1 MFLRKL
7 QEFMYGRYGGDTMNT
22 VLLIS
27 GLVVSILGQLF
38 NLTVLIL
45 IAYVFYGYSIFRILS
60 KNIYARQKELYSF
73 MKIWTPV
80 QKWYKMRVMIW
91 KDRKNYRY
99 FKCPNCGQ
107 CLRAPKG
114 RGKIEVTC
122 QKCRKQFIKKV

>member
-107 CLRAPKG
+107 YLRAPKG

>member
-7 QEFMYGRYGGDTMNT
+7 QEFMYGRYGGDTLNT

-27 GLVVSILGQLF
+27 GLVVSLLGQLL

-45 IAYVFYGYSIFRILS
+45 VAYVFYGYSLFRILS

-107 CLRAPKG
+107 YLRAPKG

>member
-7 QEFMYGRYGGDTMNT
+7 QQFMYGRYGGDILNY
-22 VLLIS
+22 VLLIG
-27 GLVVSILGQLF
+27 GLILALLGQLL

-45 IAYVFYGYSIFRILS
+45 IAYVFYGYSIFRMLS
-60 KNIYARQKELYSF
+60 KNLYARQKELYSF

-80 QKWYKMRVMIW
+80 QKWYKMRVMIF

-107 CLRAPKG
+107 YLRAPKG

-122 QKCRKQFIKKV
+122 QKCHKQFIKKV

>member
-38 NLTVLIL
+38 NLTVHVL

-107 CLRAPKG
+107 YLRAPKG

>member
-7 QEFMYGRYGGDTMNT
+7 QEFMYGRYGGDTLNT

-27 GLVVSILGQLF
+27 GLAVSLLGQLL

-45 IAYVFYGYSIFRILS
+45 VAYVFYGYAFFRILS

-107 CLRAPKG
+107 YLRAPKG

>member
-1 MFLRKL
+1 MFLTKL

-73 MKIWTPV
+73 MKICTPV

-107 CLRAPKG
+107 YLRAPKG

>member
-45 IAYVFYGYSIFRILS
+45 IAYVFYGYSIIRILS

-107 CLRAPKG
+107 YLRAPKG

>member
-38 NLTVLIL
+38 NLTVLVL

-91 KDRKNYRY
+91 KDRKSYRY

-107 CLRAPKG
+107 YLRAPKG

>member
-38 NLTVLIL
+38 NLTVLVL

-107 CLRAPKG
+107 YLRAPKG

>member
-7 QEFMYGRYGGDTMNT
+7 QEFMYGRYGGDTLNT

-27 GLVVSILGQLF
+27 GLVVSILGQLL

-45 IAYVFYGYSIFRILS
+45 VAYVFYGYSLFRILS

-107 CLRAPKG
+107 YLRAPKG

>member
-7 QEFMYGRYGGDTMNT
+7 QEFMYGRYGGDTLNT

-27 GLVVSILGQLF
+27 GLAVSVLGQML

-45 IAYVFYGYSIFRILS
+45 VAYVFYGYSLFRILS

-107 CLRAPKG
+107 YLRAPKG